1 MTTSPDFTY
10 NRDQI
15 IRRSLRLVGAIQ
27 SGETPGAQENQDAV
41 DALNA
46 LVSEWQATGLH
57 LWKESEGVLFLQPG
71 QIKYGLGGSTTDQ
84 SAITSTINQSVTTTA
99 LAIGSTAI
107 PLASVAGIIAADKFG
122 VMLSNN
128 VLFWTTVSSIVGL
141 TVNIPSPGIPVA
153 VNANAPTFDYTTR
166 IIRPLRVIDARRYYI
181 PSNIETP
188 LNIMSRLDFRELP
201 NKQSTGPINQF
212 FYDPQLST
220 GYFWSWPA
228 PPDSLSKVNFTWME
242 PIFNFNTA
250 ADQPDFPVEWFN
262 CLVWNLAKEIMLEY
276 DVPPQRAQMIQ
287 IRAKETFDLV
297 SGFDREP
304 ESYLFGVNFDQS
316 AR

>member
-10 NRDQI
+10 NRNQI
-15 IRRSLRLVGAIQ
+15 VSRALRLVGAIQ
-27 SGETPGAQENQDAV
+27 SGETPGAQEVQDCI

-84 SAITSTINQSVTTTA
+84 SAITSTINQSLTT
-99 LAIGSTAI
+99 LAVVQASQAI
-107 PLASVAGIIAADKFG
+107 PVASVSGVLVGDNFG

-128 VLFWTTVSSIVGL
+128 VLFWSTVSSIAGL
-141 TVNIPSPGIPVA
+141 TVNIAAPLPAPV
-153 VNANAPTFDYTTR
+153 NGNAPTFDYTTR
-166 IIRPLRVIDARRYYI
+166 IIRPLRLLSARRYYI

-188 LNIMSRLDFRELP
+188 LMLMSRLDFRDLP
-201 NKQSTGPINQF
+201 NKFNRGPINEC
-212 FYDPQLST
+212 FYDSQLST
-220 GYFWSWPA
+220 GYLWSWPA

-250 ADQPDFPVEWFN
+250 ADQPDFPVEWYN

-276 DVPPQRAQMIQ
+276 DIPVQRAQAIQ
-287 IRAKETFDLV
+287 IRAKESFDLV

-304 ESYLFGVNFDQS
+304 ESYFFGVNFDQS

>member
-10 NRDQI
+10 NRDQV
-15 IRRSLRLVGAIQ
+15 IRRALRLVGAIQ
-27 SGETPGAQENQDAV
+27 SGETPGAQENQDCI

-71 QIKYGLGGSTTDQ
+71 QIKYGLGGSATDQ
-84 SAITSTINQSVTTTA
+84 SAITSTIKTSTTTA
-99 LAIGSTAI
+99 ALTAGTSAI
-107 PLASVAGIIAADKFG
+107 PLVSVTGIANGDNFG

-128 VLFWTTVSSIVGL
+128 VLFWSTVSSVVGL
-141 TVNIPSPGIPVA
+141 TVHIANPLPFL
-153 VNANAPTFDYTTR
+153 VNAGAKTFDYTTR
-166 IIRPLRVIDARRYYI
+166 IIRPLRIIDARRNYI
-181 PSNIETP
+181 PSGIETP
-188 LNIMSRLDFRELP
+188 MILMARLDYRELP
-201 NKQSTGPINQF
+201 NKENTGVVTQL

-220 GYFWSWPA
+220 GFTWVWPA
-228 PPDSLSKVNFTWME
+228 PPDSLSKINFTWME

-250 ADQPDFPVEWFN
+250 ADQPDFPVEWYN
-262 CLVWNLAKEIMLEY
+262 CLVWNTAKEIMLEY

-304 ESYLFGVNFDQS
+304 ESFFFGVNFDQS
-316 AR
+316 TR

>member
-10 NRDQI
+10 NRNQI
-15 IRRSLRLVGAIQ
+15 ISRALRLVGATQ
-27 SGETPGAQENQDAV
+27 SGETPGPQEVQDAV

-71 QIKYGLGGSTTDQ
+71 QIKYGLGGSATDQ
-84 SAITSTINQSVTTTA
+84 SAITSTINASTTTA
-99 LAIGSTAI
+99 AVSAGNVI
-107 PLASVAGIIAADKFG
+107 PVASVTGIVNGDNFG
-122 VMLSNN
+122 VMLASNI
-128 VLFWTTVSSIVGL
+128 LFWSTVTSIVGL
-141 TVNIPSPGIPVA
+141 NVHLAAPIPSA
-153 VNANAPTFDYTTR
+153 VNANAQTYDYTTR
-166 IIRPLRVIDARRYYI
+166 IIRPLRIIDARRYYI

-188 LNIMSRLDFRELP
+188 LNIMSRLDFREMP
-201 NKQSTGPINQF
+201 NKMSTGPINQF

-220 GYFWSWPA
+220 GFFWSWPA

-250 ADQPDFPVEWFN
+250 ADQPDFPVEWYN

-276 DVPPQRAQMIQ
+276 DIPIQRAQAIQ
-287 IRAKETFDLV
+287 IRAKESFDLV

-304 ESYLFGVNFDQS
+304 ESFFFGVNFDQS

>member
-15 IRRSLRLVGAIQ
+15 IRRALRLVGAVQ
-27 SGETPGAQENQDAV
+27 SGETPGPQENQDAV

-84 SAITSTINQSVTTTA
+84 AAITSTINTSTTTA
-99 LAIGSTAI
+99 AVSSGNII
-107 PLASVAGIIAADKFG
+107 PVASVAGIVNGDNFG
-122 VMLSNN
+122 VMLATN
-128 VLFWTTVSSIVGL
+128 VLFWSTVTSIVGL
-141 TVNIPSPGIPVA
+141 SVHLAGSIPSS
-153 VNANAPTFDYTTR
+153 VNANTPTFDYTTR
-166 IIRPLRVIDARRYYI
+166 IIRPLRIIDARRYYI

-188 LNIMSRLDFRELP
+188 LNIMSRLDFREMP
-201 NKQSTGPINQF
+201 NKMSTGPINQF

-262 CLVWNLAKEIMLEY
+262 CLVWNLANEIMLEY
-276 DVPPQRAQMIQ
+276 DVPQTRAQMIQ

-297 SGFDREP
+297 STFDREP
-304 ESYLFGVNFDQS
+304 ESLFFGVNFDQS

>member
-10 NRDQI
+10 NRNQI
-15 IRRSLRLVGAIQ
+15 IRRALRLFGGVQA
-27 SGETPGAQENQDAV
+27 GETPGAQENQDAV

-84 SAITSTINQSVTTTA
+84 SAITSTIKESLTTA
-99 LAIGSTAI
+99 AVVQGSQAI
-107 PLASVAGIIAADKFG
+107 PVASTSGILVGDNFG
-122 VMLSNN
+122 VMLFNN
-128 VLFWTTVSSIVGL
+128 VLFWSTVSSIVGV
-141 TVNIPSPGIPVA
+141 TVNIAAPLPAPVN
-153 VNANAPTFDYTTR
+153 VNAQTFDYTTR
-166 IIRPLRVIDARRYYI
+166 IIRPLRLLSARRYYI

-188 LNIMSRLDFRELP
+188 LMLMSRLDFRDLP
-201 NKQSTGPINQF
+201 NKFNRGPVNEC

-220 GYFWSWPA
+220 GYLWSWPA

-262 CLVWNLAKEIMLEY
+262 CLVWNLAKELMLEY
-276 DVPPQRAQMIQ
+276 DVPQARAQMIQ

-297 SGFDREP
+297 STFDREP
-304 ESYLFGVNFDQS
+304 ESLFFGVNFDQS

>member
-10 NRDQI
+10 NRDQV
-15 IRRSLRLVGAIQ
+15 IRRALRLVGAIQ

-46 LVSEWQATGLH
+46 LVSEWQASGLH
-57 LWKESEGVLFLQPG
+57 LWKESEGVLFLQPN

-84 SAITSTINQSVTTTA
+84 SAITSTINTSATTSA
-99 LAIGSTAI
+99 LIAGVTAI
-107 PLASVAGIIAADKFG
+107 PIASVANIANGDNFG
-122 VMLSNN
+122 VMLSTN
-128 VLFWTTVSSIVGL
+128 VLFWSTVSSVVGS
-141 TVNIPSPGIPVA
+141 TVNIAAGLPAA
-153 VNANAPTFDYTTR
+153 VNSGAQTYDYTTR
-166 IIRPLRVIDARRYYI
+166 IIRPLRIIDARRYYI

-188 LNIMSRLDFRELP
+188 MILMARLDYRELP
-201 NKQSTGPINQF
+201 NKQNTGVVTQL

-220 GYFWSWPA
+220 GYVWVWPS
-228 PPDSLSKVNFTWME
+228 PPDSLSKINFTWME

-262 CLVWNLAKEIMLEY
+262 CLVWNLAKEVMLEY
-276 DVPPQRAQMIQ
+276 DVPVQRAQMIQ
-287 IRAKETFDLV
+287 VRSKETFDLV

-304 ESYLFGVNFDQS
+304 ESYFFGVNFDQS

>member
-15 IRRSLRLVGAIQ
+15 IRRMLRLVGAIQ

-57 LWKESEGVLFLQPG
+57 LWKESEGVLFLQPN
-71 QIKYGLGGSTTDQ
+71 QIKYGLGGANTDQ
-84 SAITSTINQSVTTTA
+84 SAITSTINESTTTSA
-99 LAIGSTAI
+99 LAIGTQAI
-107 PLASVAGIIAADKFG
+107 PLASVSGIVVNDNFG
-122 VMLSNN
+122 VLLSNN
-128 VLFWTTVSSIVGL
+128 VLFWSTVSSIVGL
-141 TVNIPSPGIPVA
+141 VVHIAAPIPAA
-153 VNANAPTFDYTTR
+153 VNFGAKTFDYTTKL
-166 IIRPLRVIDARRYYI
+166 IRPLRIIDARRNYI
-181 PSNIETP
+181 PSKIETP
-188 LNIMSRLDFRELP
+188 LILLSRLDYRELP
-201 NKQSTGPINQF
+201 NKQDTGIVTQL

-220 GYFWSWPA
+220 GYGWVWPA
-228 PPDSLSKVNFTWME
+228 PTDSLSKINFTWME

-262 CLVWNLAKEIMLEY
+262 CLVWNGAKEIMLEY

-304 ESYLFGVNFDQS
+304 ESYFFGVNFDQS
-316 AR
+316 TR

>member
-15 IRRSLRLVGAIQ
+15 IRRALRLLGAIQ
-27 SGETPGAQENQDAV
+27 TGETPGAQENQDAV

-57 LWKESEGVLFLQPG
+57 LWKESEGVLFLQPN
-71 QIKYGLGGSTTDQ
+71 QIKYGLGGITTDQ
-84 SAITSTINQSVTTTA
+84 SAITSTIHESLTTLALTA
-99 LAIGSTAI
+99 GTTAI
-107 PLASVAGIIAADKFG
+107 PLGSVSGILNGDNFG

-128 VLFWTTVSSIVGL
+128 VLFWSTVSSVVGS
-141 TVNIPSPGIPVA
+141 TVNIASPLPLA
-153 VNANAPTFDYTTR
+153 VNANAQTFDYTTK
-166 IIRPLRVIDARRYYI
+166 IIRPLRIIDARRNYI
-181 PSNIETP
+181 PSKIETP
-188 LNIMSRLDFRELP
+188 LVLMSRLDYRELP
-201 NKQSTGPINQF
+201 NKANTGVVTQL

-220 GYFWSWPA
+220 GFTWVWPS
-228 PPDSLSKVNFTWME
+228 PTDSLSKINFTWME

-262 CLVWNLAKEIMLEY
+262 CLVWNLAKELMLEY
-276 DVPPQRAQMIQ
+276 DMPPQRAQMIQ

-304 ESYLFGVNFDQS
+304 ESYFFGINFDQS
-316 AR
+316 SR

>member
-15 IRRSLRLVGAIQ
+15 IRRSLRLVGAVQ
-27 SGETPGAQENQDAV
+27 SGETPGAQENQDAI

-57 LWKESEGVLFLQPG
+57 LWKESEGWLFLQPN
-71 QIKYGLGGSTTDQ
+71 QIQYGLGGNTTDQ
-84 SAITSTINQSVTTTA
+84 AATTSTVRVSATTSA
-99 LAIGSTAI
+99 VVSGNVI
-107 PLASVAGIIAADKFG
+107 PVASVSGVVNGDNFG
-122 VMLSNN
+122 VMLASN
-128 VLFWTTVSSIVGL
+128 VLFWSTVTNVSGL
-141 TVNIPSPGIPVA
+141 NVTLAASVPSVVNSGA
-153 VNANAPTFDYTTR
+153 KTYDYTTR
-166 IIRPLRVIDARRYYI
+166 IVRPLRIIDARRFYI
-181 PSNIETP
+181 PSSIETP
-188 LNIMSRLDFRELP
+188 LILMARLDYRELP
-201 NKQSTGPINQF
+201 NKANTGVVTQL

-220 GYFWSWPA
+220 GYAWAWPS
-228 PPDSLSKVNFTWME
+228 PLDSLSAIKFTWME

-250 ADQPDFPVEWFN
+250 ADQPNFPVEWFN

-276 DVPPQRAQMIQ
+276 DVPIQRAQMIQ

-304 ESYLFGVNFDQS
+304 ESYFFGVNFDQTS
-316 AR
+316 R

>member
-10 NRDQI
+10 NRDQV
-15 IRRSLRLVGAIQ
+15 IRRALRLVGAIQ
-27 SGETPGAQENQDAV
+27 SGETPGAQENQDCI

-71 QIKYGLGGSTTDQ
+71 QIKYGLGGSATDQ
-84 SAITSTINQSVTTTA
+84 SAITSTIKTSPTTA
-99 LAIGSTAI
+99 ALTAGTSAI
-107 PLASVAGIIAADKFG
+107 PLVSVTGIANGDNFG

-128 VLFWTTVSSIVGL
+128 VLFWSTVSSVVGL
-141 TVNIPSPGIPVA
+141 TVHIANPLPFL
-153 VNANAPTFDYTTR
+153 VNAGAKTFDYTAR
-166 IIRPLRVIDARRYYI
+166 IIRPLRIIDARRNYI
-181 PSNIETP
+181 PSGIETP
-188 LNIMSRLDFRELP
+188 MILMARLDYRELP
-201 NKQSTGPINQF
+201 NKENTGVVTQL

-220 GYFWSWPA
+220 GFTWVWPA
-228 PPDSLSKVNFTWME
+228 PPDSLSKINFTWME

-250 ADQPDFPVEWFN
+250 ADQPDFPVEWYN
-262 CLVWNLAKEIMLEY
+262 CLVWNTAKEIMLEY

-304 ESYLFGVNFDQS
+304 ESFFFGVNFDQS
-316 AR
+316 TR